1 MILKDGVSMEEKRT
15 GTNEEKVH
23 EINGYKVR
31 RRYGNEEA
39 DNCLRRIVQIK
50 ISQILQDEKKIV
62 T

>member
-1 MILKDGVSMEEKRT
+1 MEEKRT
-15 GTNEEKVH
+15 GTNEETVH

-31 RRYGNEEA
+31 RRYGNEEV

>member
-1 MILKDGVSMEEKRT
+1 MEEKRT
-15 GTNEEKVH
+15 GTNEETVH

-39 DNCLRRIVQIK
+39 DNCLRRIVQMK
-50 ISQILQDEKKIV
+50 FLQVLQNEKDIV

>member
-1 MILKDGVSMEEKRT
+1 MEEKRT
-15 GTNEEKVH
+15 GTNEETVH

-39 DNCLRRIVQIK
+39 DNCLRRIVQSK